1 MTVKEKASCILTIE
15 MLKRLALNI
24 HGLIDVV
31 DDNNIKKVIKLIQ
44 DYPEW
49 VDITEKLPPEGK
61 EILVCDI
68 DGDIYLT
75 HRIAESEHSSRY
87 YDSDGNKIK
96 SITAWQ
102 PLPKPYDV
110 IN

>member
-1 MTVKEKASCILTIE
+1 M
-15 MLKRLALNI
+15 R
-24 HGLIDVV
+24 
-31 DDNNIKKVIKLIQ
+31 
-44 DYPEW
+44 
-49 VDITEKLPPEGK
+49 TEKNINNPLGLKGE

-102 PLPKPYDV
+102 PLPKPYEA